1 VAAKRG
7 HLSGYHFLVLVLS
20 LTLAAVAADQSAA
33 PMLFSSSPLWAT
45 VICQILVWRRGRS
58 RLPTQID
65 SELLLFS
72 PARLAVFAGLHLFLV
87 LAAVRLTPSL
97 DGAAGTVSGAGWII
111 ACLKL
116 LVLAPTVALIP
127 RKYWRTLLGT
137 YTAELAAGTIALF
150 TFIPTRIFQAMWP
163 WYGRLLGRFCFA
175 LASVFVPSVTYTQAL
190 TPTLG
195 GSSLDLTILPAC
207 SGLSGI
213 ELFDC
218 LFLFMTILDWNR
230 LRKGRTAVAY
240 FAGLGVMLFSNALRI
255 TTLFVFGNRGLA
267 DFVAHFHVSAGW
279 LFFSIVF
286 VSYLAFTYRSLLIP
300 KSGVSSS

>member
-1 VAAKRG
+1 MAAKRG
-7 HLSGYHFLVLVLS
+7 HLSGYHFFVLALS
-20 LTLAAVAADQSAA
+20 LTLAAVAADQFAA
-33 PMLFSSSPLWAT
+33 PILFSSSPLWAT
-45 VICQILVWRRGRS
+45 VICQILVWRKGRS
-58 RLPTQID
+58 RLSSQIN
-65 SELLLFS
+65 SEFLLLS
-72 PARLAVFAGLHLFLV
+72 PARLAVFAGSHLILV
-87 LAAVRLTPSL
+87 LVALRLMPWL
-97 DGAAGTVSGAGWII
+97 DASVGTVSRAGWFI

-116 LVLAPTVALIP
+116 LVLAPTLALFP

-137 YTAELAAGTIALF
+137 YPAELTAGMIALF

-163 WYGRLLGRFCFA
+163 WYSQLLGKFCFA
-175 LASVFVPSVTYTQAL
+175 LASLFVPAITYSPAL

-195 GSSLDLTILPAC
+195 GSHLDLTILPAC

-230 LRKGRTAVAY
+230 LRKGRTVVAY
-240 FAGLGVMLFSNALRI
+240 FSGLGVMLFSNALRI